1 MRGLVKG
8 GEKSAPDR
16 GTARAKTLRS
26 GMTLLSLRTERQP
39 EWLEQ
44 SELRVARQHW
54 RGGTWGS
61 FIRTLPLSSAK
72 FP

>member
-16 GTARAKTLRS
+16 GTACAKALRS
-26 GMTLLSLRTERQP
+26 GMTLLSLSFQSGWSRV
-39 EWLEQ
+39 

-61 FIRTLPLSSAK
+61 FIRTLPLSSAR